1 MKPKRSLPSSLPA
14 VFFFCGTSAT
24 DVAALA
30 EPAIANP
37 AAPNPAAET
46 FFRKERRVFSIYAF

>member
-14 VFFFCGTSAT
+14 VFFFCGASAT
-24 DVAALA
+24 GVAALA

-37 AAPNPAAET
+37 AAPNPAADT